1 MSDDVK
7 TENSDNKIYI
17 EVTDNNREAKR
28 MLNTQIESAKWVQEY
43 GLYEIDRN
51 ELQFFPELLAMK
63 QYTKEQAENRK
74 KNIAIATS
82 GLQYTQKDRIDLA
95 NRKYLDFVPVELA
108 RWVGD
113 PENGFKF
120 DPVAHLWYCDYEL
133 AQIARISKRIQRCI
147 RPNKIT
153 PLDIGNGKPTLGK
166 AMLARALNERDF
178 AKRETFI
185 ALALNECA
193 REKSLGVDG
202 CVNNYNDIY
211 RAFEKAGLKLGFRDS
226 YRVSNDFYRA
236 VNMQKKAALYKNDAE
251 LIAAY
256 DQAEKKSKYKLL
268 NHAAT
273 NIANS
278 VEGQLYQLSKTKR
291 TPEEII
297 GIYGS
302 LCKDYLLGIATL
314 ANAGLETGQDNP
326 LLKEHQLKFERNF
339 NSFIAELVMRQR
351 KLKLSDEE
359 KHNHELLIKQL
370 KTMQEYTQRY
380 SQDIKKRNLDDLNS
394 MLGRIIKGGTVS
406 RAEIEEKQALNNGEA
421 GQLLGIFERL
431 GYHTLKDIDSKPFER
446 EDLELKSV
454 NKPFY
459 LVMDH
464 EQRQSLSEEQKA
476 KLFIDPF
483 HGAICCDEADK
494 DLFKEFLPSELDLQK
509 MRDYSETLR
518 DAITKHLVE
527 NGQDISPE
535 KVILDFKAHKL
546 GNLTYKFYTF
556 ATEPAIQIMNN
567 DTGEQFEYKLGVETN
582 LKFETFKQEFSKAM
596 MTKNAFEMN
605 DRMKVAEYIED
616 TFKSNK
622 MQSVGNTDLDFPYF
636 KQIGMA
642 VDKLDAYIDLEGA
655 YDGYVFE
662 NDKDNVQTKS
672 TVFCPM
678 YTTSGK
684 IINALAISDSGK
696 QEFMGGAPVKGAFS
710 TTSKYLKAKDHN
722 GKELTGS
729 EALVANLKTAKCII
743 VTTDPISA
751 AAIAKYAPSDK
762 ENQTVVVSANTSSN
776 LKNVAQNLARDF
788 PEAGI
793 AIFGENN
800 VREAGLTG
808 KNVGAHEAEHTAR
821 VALRDLRPT
830 AKAYMPMF
838 SRAEQGEGRCM
849 FSELEQLKPEVL
861 EKQVINAV
869 IETITNQEVTNQYR
883 NAHSENTQ
891 KDAEF
896 KTAEKVL
903 DDYAQLSKEAVA
915 LSYYDKV
922 DEALYKSGRVAAAV
936 FDTLTFS
943 KYGMNGFYNDAYQ
956 SYMENVACI
965 DEYYRTKFSNAVD
978 KVKTKISDVKELF
991 VSKEEK
997 PESLNDQQVQQKADY
1012 DKVRLATKNTNEN
1025 NKTKGIKR

>member
-1 MSDDVK
+1 
-7 TENSDNKIYI
+7 
-17 EVTDNNREAKR
+17 
-28 MLNTQIESAKWVQEY
+28 
-43 GLYEIDRN
+43 
-51 ELQFFPELLAMK
+51 
-63 QYTKEQAENRK
+63 
-74 KNIAIATS
+74 
-82 GLQYTQKDRIDLA
+82 
-95 NRKYLDFVPVELA
+95 
-108 RWVGD
+108 D
-113 PENGFKF
+113 PANGFKF

-166 AMLARALNERDF
+166 SMLARALNERDF

-202 CVNNYNDIY
+202 CINNYNDIY
-211 RAFEKAGLKLGFRDS
+211 RAFEKAGMKLGFRDS

-236 VNMQKKAALYKNDAE
+236 VSMQKKAASYKSDAD

-297 GIYGS
+297 GIFGS

-326 LLKEHQLKFERNF
+326 LLREHQVKFQRNF
-339 NSFIAELVMRQR
+339 NAFITELVIKDN
-351 KLKLSDEE
+351 KLKLSDDER
-359 KHNHELLIKQL
+359 HNRELLIKQL
-370 KTMQEYTQRY
+370 KSMQEYTQRY
-380 SQDIKKRNLDDLNS
+380 AVNIRNRNLDDVNGNVVKPL
-394 MLGRIIKGGTVS
+394 S

-431 GYHTLKDIDSKPFER
+431 GYHTLKNIDTKPFER

-464 EQRQSLSEEQKA
+464 EQRKLLSDEQKD
-476 KLFIDPF
+476 KLYIDPF
-483 HGAICCDEADK
+483 HGAICCDESDK
-494 DLFKEFLPSELDLQK
+494 ELFKEFLPSEQDLQK

-518 DAITKHLVE
+518 GAIAKHLTE
-527 NGQDISPE
+527 NGQEIEPE
-535 KVILDFKAHKL
+535 KVILDLKSHKL

-605 DRMKVAEYIED
+605 DRMKVADYIED
-616 TFKSNK
+616 TFKSEK
-622 MQSVGNTDLDFPYF
+622 MHSVKNTDLDFPYF
-636 KQIGMA
+636 KKIGMS
-642 VDKLDAYIDLEGA
+642 VDQLDGYIDLEGA

-684 IINALAISDSGK
+684 IINAMAISDSGK

-710 TTSKYLKAKDHN
+710 TAAKYLKAKDQN
-722 GKELTGS
+722 GEEITGA
-729 EALVANLKTAKCII
+729 EALVKNLSEAKCII

-751 AAIAKYAPSDK
+751 AAIAKYAPSG
-762 ENQTVVVSANTSSN
+762 ENNTVVVSANTSSN
-776 LKNVAQNLARDF
+776 LKNVAQNLARDY

-800 VREAGLTG
+800 IREAGLTG
-808 KNVGAHEAEHTAR
+808 KNIGAHEAEHTAR

-830 AKAYMPMF
+830 AKAYLPMF

-861 EKQVINAV
+861 QKQVINAV
-869 IETITNQEVTNQYR
+869 IETITNQEIMNNYQS
-883 NAHSENTQ
+883 AHKNTEQ

-896 KTAEKVL
+896 KTAEQVVDAYKQL
-903 DDYAQLSKEAVA
+903 DR
-915 LSYYDKV
+915 
-922 DEALYKSGRVAAAV
+922 EALEPSKSAQKFRK
-936 FDTLTFS
+936 FNDTLGYVSDVLFYS
-943 KYGMNGFYNDAYQ
+943 RYGVHGMFND
-956 SYMENVACI
+956 ML
-965 DEYYRTKFSNAVD
+965 KFSSDYSFDVADYLDGKAAESVN
-978 KVKTKISDVKELF
+978 KVKEMVSDVKQMFSSENKEQSTKHDLNESRV
-991 VSKEEK
+991 VSK
-997 PESLNDQQVQQKADY
+997 
-1012 DKVRLATKNTNEN
+1012 KNIDTNN
-1025 NKTKGIKR
+1025 NRSKSYKR